1 MFFERFCHFCIFS
14 IENYLIHR
22 YPTIREVYVLSFQ
35 QITLGKNMLKALK
48 IILDIQE
55 IDMQM
60 IQLMRLKAERQKD
73 LTNINAVKLDL
84 RHKAEAKAAEI
95 GDLKKIIHLMEGEL
109 SDIKAKIK
117 KFEGQQSAVKKVEEF
132 NALSHEMSQADRERV
147 LKDQRLSDHLDKLIA
162 EEDALKAIKESLENT
177 TENSKILEAEI
188 QDSVHRINA
197 EGRILKA
204 QRDELVAKAEPEVFR
219 IYERLLRNKKD
230 RVVVPIESRC
240 CSGCHIMLT
249 AQDENLVRKGER
261 LVFCEHCS
269 RIHYWQESQALEG
282 TTVATKQR
290 RRRTTKV

>member
-1 MFFERFCHFCIFS
+1 
-14 IENYLIHR
+14 
-22 YPTIREVYVLSFQ
+22 
-35 QITLGKNMLKALK
+35 MLKALK

-60 IQLMRLKAERQKD
+60 IQLMRLKSDRQKD
-73 LTNINAVKLDL
+73 LANINAVKSDL
-84 RHKAEAKAAEI
+84 REKSESKEI
-95 GDLKKIIHLMEGEL
+95 EITELKKVIKLMEGEL
-109 SDIKAKIK
+109 ADIKTKIK
-117 KFEGQQSAVKKVEEF
+117 KLEGQQSSIKKVEEF

-147 LKDQRLSDHLDKLIA
+147 VKEQRLSDHIDKLAA
-162 EEDALKAIKESLENT
+162 EEDALKAINDSLKST
-177 TENSKILEAEI
+177 ITSSKAIEAEI
-188 QDSVHRINA
+188 NESIDRINA
-197 EGRILKA
+197 EGRVLKT
-204 QRDELVAKAEPEVFR
+204 QRDQLVGKADPDVFR

-230 RVVVPIESRC
+230 RVVVPIENRC

-282 TTVATKQR
+282 TAVATKPR